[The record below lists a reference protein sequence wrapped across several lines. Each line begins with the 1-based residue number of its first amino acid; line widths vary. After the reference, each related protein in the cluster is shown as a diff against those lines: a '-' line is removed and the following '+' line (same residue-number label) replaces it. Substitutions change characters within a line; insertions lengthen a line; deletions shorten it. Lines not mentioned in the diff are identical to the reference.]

1 MITCLYH
8 LAFNVI
14 CIFIVILTSSQR
26 HFCVFALSFPGVDA
40 LKTIYLSI
48 LNGHLDMHSIG
59 GSVLKL
65 SERLTEAAIAL
76 NSKVCRL
83 KDSLLLCST
92 VSLCHSVLSIFC
104 WI

>member
-1 MITCLYH
+1 MFLSFFPFGFCL
-8 LAFNVI
+8 
-14 CIFIVILTSSQR
+14 IFHSAQFSLQR

-48 LNGHLDMHSIG
+48 LTGHLANQSIG

-76 NSKVCRL
+76 NSKVI
-83 KDSLLLCST
+83 
-92 VSLCHSVLSIFC
+92 SIILNC
-104 WI
+104 CYCC